1 MRLALI
7 ILFGTLAHP
16 ILWAQDSLS
25 ISLDDIL
32 ELSRTN
38 HPIIK
43 QAGLQ
48 DQFAEAEILAAKG
61 TLDPKLISTY
71 NLKDYK
77 DTEYWNKFYS
87 ALKIPVWFP
96 IDPKIEATRNSGEYL
111 NREDYVSPGEDYW
124 QFTAGVSVPLG
135 KGLFIDERRT
145 LIKQARIYGDIAKAE
160 RVKLTNK
167 ALYTIV
173 KAYWNWYFSYK
184 QFELM
189 EQSMGIA
196 EEIFRRVKLDF
207 EYGEA
212 AVVDTVQAKITY
224 QNRQADYINARVDLN
239 NARLL
244 MSIHLWSDNNI
255 PLELPENAIPLE
267 TSSNWIVPVDSTMNK
282 IISWANTNHP
292 EIQKVKG
299 KQGQYEVEQQ
309 WYRESLKP
317 QLDLNYNFIDA
328 PFSINGSEPIDIGEN
343 YKLGVDFSFPILLRK
358 ERGKLQKSKLQIESL
373 GYDLLQTQ
381 QQVAA
386 QIRSTFMELTAN
398 RQLTEQY
405 LQLANNYQRLLDAE
419 IFNIENGES
428 DLFKLNIQQ
437 DKYIESQIKYLKVLT
452 TFEKLKA
459 ELPYVS
465 GLPNLSYLKMYE

>member
-1 MRLALI
+1 
-7 ILFGTLAHP
+7 
-16 ILWAQDSLS
+16 
-25 ISLDDIL
+25 
-32 ELSRTN
+32 
-38 HPIIK
+38 
-43 QAGLQ
+43 
-48 DQFAEAEILAAKG
+48 
-61 TLDPKLISTY
+61 
-71 NLKDYK
+71 
-77 DTEYWNKFYS
+77 
-87 ALKIPVWFP
+87 
-96 IDPKIEATRNSGEYL
+96 
-111 NREDYVSPGEDYW
+111 
-124 QFTAGVSVPLG
+124 
-135 KGLFIDERRT
+135 
-145 LIKQARIYGDIAKAE
+145 
-160 RVKLTNK
+160 
-167 ALYTIV
+167 
-173 KAYWNWYFSYK
+173 
-184 QFELM
+184 M